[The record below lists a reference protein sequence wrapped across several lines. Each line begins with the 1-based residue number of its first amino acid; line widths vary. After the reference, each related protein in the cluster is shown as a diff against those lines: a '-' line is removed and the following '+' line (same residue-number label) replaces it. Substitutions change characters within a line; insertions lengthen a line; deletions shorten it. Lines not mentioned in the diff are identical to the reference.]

1 MHRVDGDCCE
11 IVGGCK
17 DDSGKAPA
25 GLIVS
30 RSFTTNELGDLFDKV
45 LVDSSFFGERDVT
58 DVGDDCALRTY
69 GIEYCGGD
77 GFKVFADT
85 KYFIEVRGHE
95 VYVDGNAL
103 GNLIANYESGG
114 VDAAVA
120 YLDWHFANEK
130 EAQ

>member
-1 MHRVDGDCCE
+1 MNRVDGDGCE
-11 IVGGCK
+11 IVVG
-17 DDSGKAPA
+17 DQEVSGKVTA

-30 RSFTTNELGDLFDKV
+30 RSFTTDELGDLFDKV
-45 LVDSSFFGERDVT
+45 LVDSSYFGERDVT

-77 GFKVFADT
+77 GFQVFADT
-85 KYFIEVRGHE
+85 KYFIEVLGHE
-95 VYVDGNAL
+95 VYVGANAL

-120 YLDWHFANEK
+120 YLDWHFANEI
-130 EAQ
+130 EAE